1 MIPLRWAV
9 LINWSSEY
17 SGRCYYI
24 ILQLLDIFKDGL
36 IGMMLAIKLFTDFG
50 IWVLGSVFLWDKMD
64 FSYRRVILAW
74 TVLNSFVHWS
84 EQKKTPG
91 LFQRGL
97 TLQILQLIPSWI
109 AWELAGIWTRYPGV
123 NLLHLW
129 FLLLKLMTEQP
140 SFLSWSFSCCL
151 YEPAASGAA
160 RTACLMGKH
169 GSAIQKEHLTQS
181 VWSCCCCSSSCSAVL
196 EAAVCHF
203 SHGWSDKCIWCWC
216 VWKTSEVT
224 SRCGAWAGNWAQTP
238 GFEEKCISPSRLT
251 VILKAWVT
259 PLENAPGLC

>member
-17 SGRCYYI
+17 SGRCYCI

-50 IWVLGSVFLWDKMD
+50 IWVLGSVFLWEKMD

-123 NLLHLW
+123 DLLTSVVPASKADDW
-129 FLLLKLMTEQP
+129 AAVVSLLKLQLLP
-140 SFLSWSFSCCL
+140 VWACSFRGCQNCLPHGKTWKCYPEGTSDTVCVKLLLLQQQLLCSLRSCCVPL
-151 YEPAASGAA
+151 
-160 RTACLMGKH
+160 
-169 GSAIQKEHLTQS
+169 LTR
-181 VWSCCCCSSSCSAVL
+181 L
-196 EAAVCHF
+196 
-203 SHGWSDKCIWCWC
+203 IW
-216 VWKTSEVT
+216 
-224 SRCGAWAGNWAQTP
+224 
-238 GFEEKCISPSRLT
+238 
-251 VILKAWVT
+251 
-259 PLENAPGLC
+259 